1 MKHFSFAIIIILSPL
16 FHATAQSMK
25 GFDIFLYE
33 SPSGFE
39 LKENKDKLFYNKT
52 EGKNYCQL
60 FLYPATT
67 GQSDIEKDFETNWNF
82 FARNASQGINNPET
96 KEKDT
101 ANGWQVIFG
110 EARGSYNRKP
120 FVITLTTFTKGDI
133 TFYAATVF
141 SNEKYLQASQDFI
154 TSIDPHIEKFVRKS
168 NNVPANLPATTS
180 TLGNNKTIM
189 TKYNT
194 NFDDGWHATAGADY
208 VQVTKAGTE
217 VRLHY
222 TDWALDDARPNTVDA
237 PEYYWGK
244 YVTPYFNVANPQ
256 KWEGVQYPV
265 IYFMEGSAT
274 EKKTGKACYV
284 AIKIVY
290 SGGAKPIVI
299 IAPNQSVYQQQFPHP
314 NDADRMLNYNKFAVT
329 ANDIVGKWS
338 GSGGGGVDY
347 HNAYDGRYITSHTL
361 STSDEFTFNSNG
373 TYTSTY
379 RSANINGGNAQFGGQ
394 DFKGTYSVTDWQVTA
409 TNRLGGKTTN
419 FFAQLIAVKGG
430 YLLRLIDSDYSPLT
444 YTLFRA
450 Q

>member
-430 YLLRLIDSDYSPLT
+430 YLLHLIDSDYSPLT